1 MAIIFDETYEG
12 YEGTINTSGSN
23 NSYNPDNLG
32 TPDTISFGGTQDL
45 NDPTTQVTING
56 AGPTDFFVEQWG
68 TMTSTVTGFDYEY
81 VIINVG
87 GTLYM
92 FLHEAG
98 SGVGIPLSTGTDPF
112 AAGNQNPLD
121 PTPYCFV
128 RGALISTES
137 GEVFVEN
144 LSVGDTVHTRDNG
157 LQTISWI
164 GKRTMSK
171 GANSRHTPI
180 RIMANALGDA
190 CRNVISWFPLNT
202 GCYLTIGV
210 QK

>member
-1 MAIIFDETYEG
+1 MAIIFNETSYEG

-32 TPDTISFGGTQDL
+32 TPDTISFSGTQDL
-45 NDPTTQVTING
+45 NDPTTQVNING
-56 AGPTDFFVEQWG
+56 TGLTDFFVEQWG
-68 TMTSTVTGFDYEY
+68 TMTSTVNGLDYEY

-128 RGALISTES
+128 RGSLISTDN
-137 GEVFVEN
+137 GEVRVEN
-144 LSVGDTVHTRDNG
+144 LNVGDAIHTRENG
-157 LQTISWI
+157 LQKIFWI
-164 GKRTMSK
+164 GKRVISP
-171 GANSRHTPI
+171 GANSHH
-180 RIMANALGDA
+180 
-190 CRNVISWFPLNT
+190 
-202 GCYLTIGV
+202 
-210 QK
+210 